1 MRRMFKVIIVI
12 SIVSLCGLAQAEE
25 FQIFASERVLQLD
38 YINDIRIM
46 DMEGNKLSFGIL
58 LDEDRDI
65 IGNATVMIPG
75 LFKEQLPIPLSFS
88 FGGKAY
94 LALLNEPENE
104 DVFALAPGVGARFDI
119 PIDIGMPMYVDADF
133 FYAPEIL
140 VFGDASDVTEFTT
153 RFQIDLF
160 PQLTGFAGYRI
171 LRFEIEDTGNM
182 DFDDRLHI
190 GLRYRF

>member
-1 MRRMFKVIIVI
+1 MRRILEVITVI

-25 FQIFASERVLQLD
+25 LQIFASENTIQLD
-38 YINDIRIM
+38 YINDIRLM
-46 DMEGNKLSFGIL
+46 DMEGNKLSFGIF

-65 IGNATVMIPG
+65 IGNATVIIPG
-75 LFKEQLPIPLSFS
+75 QFKDQMPIPLSFS

-119 PIDIGMPMYVDADF
+119 PIDIGMPMNINADL

-140 VFGDASDVTEFTT
+140 VFGDAKDVLEFTT
-153 RFQIDLF
+153 RFEIDLF

-171 LRFEIEDTGNM
+171 LRFDIEGTGTK